1 MFSIFLPVSQ
11 VDIWWPG
18 LVLLG
23 FFIGIVTG
31 LFGLGGGFLLTPSL
45 RIFFNISY
53 PVAIGS
59 SLLQILATSLFSAYK
74 HWRGKNLDVKMG
86 AVAAA
91 GSLIGA
97 ECGVRLLRIIS
108 NQGTVSIG
116 GHAILFTDL
125 VINACFLVLLTSV
138 GVSMYREA
146 CQSEQCGIEEPQTQL
161 AEVVRSCPLPPFV
174 CFEQSNIDRL
184 SVWVPIALSF
194 AVGCLTGLLGIGG
207 GFINLPLLI
216 YVLGLPTRVAIGTST
231 AQVLLASAYG
241 TLRHMQDGHVDVV
254 LVLFMLAGSVGGVM
268 AGVWL
273 SKRIDPCNTRKYFAA
288 LMAVAV
294 TLISFDLVRR
304 LLLNQ

>member
-11 VDIWWPG
+11 VDIFWPG

-23 FFIGIVTG
+23 FLIGIVTG

-45 RIFFNISY
+45 RIFFGISY

-59 SLLQILATSLFSAYK
+59 SLLQILVTSLFSAYK
-74 HWRGKNLDVKMG
+74 HWRQRNLDVKMG
-86 AVAAA
+86 AVAAV

-97 ECGVRLLRIIS
+97 ECGVRLLRSIG
-108 NQGTVSIG
+108 NQGTVFIG
-116 GHAILFTDL
+116 GHVVLFTDL
-125 VINACFLVLLTSV
+125 VINSCFLVLLTSV

-146 CQSEQCGIEEPQTQL
+146 CNSQQCGIDEPRTDL
-161 AEVVRSCPLPPFV
+161 AEAVKSCPLPPFV

-207 GFINLPLLI
+207 GFVNLPLLI
-216 YVLGLPTRVAIGTST
+216 YFLGLPTRIAIGTST

-241 TLRHMQDGHVDVV
+241 TLRHMQDGHVDML
-254 LVLFMLAGSVGGVM
+254 LVLFMLVGSVGGVNI
-268 AGVWL
+268 GVWL

-288 LMAVAV
+288 LMALAVA
-294 TLISFDLVRR
+294 LISFDLLRR
-304 LLLNQ
+304 LLP